1 MSGLRTAT
9 LGVALAVAALTA
21 AVGARA
27 QPPTPAPA
35 APANTLAVMARFA
48 LPGQAVEVAPGRHIN
63 LVCVGQGSP
72 TVILTMGA
80 GGWSINWV
88 KVAPAV
94 ARTTRVCSWDR
105 PGNGYSDASPHPL
118 DIADNVTDLEA
129 VLKGA
134 GIDGPLVLVGASI
147 GGLESLLFAD
157 RHRDRVAGMVLVDPS
172 SPDRQYNSG
181 RVAPKLT
188 AWSRVGDR
196 RVYAPFDACIA
207 ALKAGPKDPPP
218 EACGSLRDGLPP
230 GIQTALKPWTEDLA
244 YWQTFRSELDQR
256 ARNFRLAVN
265 PKRNYG
271 DMPLVVLSAGQFTL
285 PGAPAEVTAEIPALM
300 AEKERKHR
308 ALAQLSSRGAY
319 VSVPESGH
327 VMMQDKPQAI
337 VDAIGQVVDEVRKA
351 AHP

>member
-1 MSGLRTAT
+1 MLPRRTF
-9 LGVALAVAALTA
+9 LAITA
-21 AVGARA
+21 IASLASAARA
-27 QPPTPAPA
+27 QPPASAPA
-35 APANTLAVMARFA
+35 AAADTLAVMARFA

-63 LVCVGQGSP
+63 LVCVGQGRP

-88 KVAPAV
+88 KVAPAI

-105 PGNGYSDASPHPL
+105 PGNGFSDASPHPL

-129 VLKGA
+129 TLKGA
-134 GIDGPLVLVGASI
+134 AIDGPLVLVGASV

-172 SPDRQYNSG
+172 SPDRHYGSG

-207 ALKAGPKDPPP
+207 ALKAGPRDPPP
-218 EACGSLRDGLPP
+218 QACATLRAGLPP
-230 GIQTALKPWTEDLA
+230 GIQIALKPWTEDPT

-256 ARNFRLAVN
+256 ARSFSQAVN
-265 PKRNYG
+265 PKRDYG

-300 AEKERKHR
+300 ADKERKHR
-308 ALAQLSSRGAY
+308 ALAHLSSRGVYAP
-319 VSVPESGH
+319 VPDSGH

-337 VDAIGQVVDEVRKA
+337 IDAIGQVVDEARKA
-351 AHP
+351 AAR